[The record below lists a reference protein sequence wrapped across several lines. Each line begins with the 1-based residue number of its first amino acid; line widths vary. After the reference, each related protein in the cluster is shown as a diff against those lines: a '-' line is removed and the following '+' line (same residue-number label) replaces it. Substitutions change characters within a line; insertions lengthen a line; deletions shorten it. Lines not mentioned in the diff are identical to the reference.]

1 MTNLW
6 KLLRLTTL
14 FEFLPVLL
22 VSLMALFTGL
32 ALLGAS
38 AWLVASAALMPP
50 LYTLALGITTVRAC
64 GIGRAVF
71 RYGERYLS
79 HRMAFRILTEIRT
92 AFYDRA
98 ARTLP
103 LRSGPARQGE
113 FLHDLLT
120 GADELRDFYVR
131 ALLPI
136 AAIGTI
142 TALTTWLLT
151 GVIGLWALALPALY
165 LARLVLSCASRQT
178 GEEMQRTRDAAY
190 RSALLDAA
198 GGADELICAG
208 RAPALKRLAEPADR
222 LLQGSLQLARS
233 DARRDA
239 AENLLDTT
247 VLMALLALLIL
258 RVTDGALSGIDLCV
272 YFLVLQT
279 LLVEFRT
286 LPEAVRQGR
295 RSLLAARFLPERRI
309 GETAAT
315 DEKAG
320 EPERIPAPVQA
331 ASRDADAASQT
342 PLLEAQDLSFSYRQG
357 QGVLQGLSFRI
368 ARGQH
373 TAIVGASGAG
383 KTTLAELLLGVW
395 PPDSGPL
402 RLCGTPY
409 HELPQGAIQ
418 QAIAAL
424 PQGSVLFAD
433 SIRENFARYRPG
445 CKEEDIRAALRDA
458 QLSEVVA
465 ALPEGIDTPLGED
478 ACFLSG
484 GQRGR
489 LLTAIA
495 IAGKEPVILL
505 DEPTCG
511 LDQETAAALMAALFA
526 RVQKTGQT
534 LLTITHERTLLTK
547 FQQTIE
553 LRK

>member
-14 FEFLPVLL
+14 LEFLPVLL

-92 AFYDRA
+92 SFYDRA
-98 ARTLP
+98 AKVLP

-142 TALTTWLLT
+142 TALTTWLLA
-151 GVIGLWALALPALY
+151 GIIGPWALALPALY

-178 GEEMQRTRDAAY
+178 GEERQRTRDAAY

-208 RAPALKRLAEPADR
+208 REPALKRLAGPADR

-233 DARRDA
+233 DAKRDA

-258 RVTDGALSGIDLCV
+258 RVTQGALSGIDLCV

-279 LLVEFRT
+279 LLVEFRI

-295 RSLLAARFLPERRI
+295 RSLLAARFLPERQTS
-309 GETAAT
+309 ETVET
-315 DEKAG
+315 DEPA
-320 EPERIPAPVQA
+320 EQPEKIPAPAQA

-342 PLLEAQDLSFSYRQG
+342 LLEAKDLSFSYRQG

-395 PPDSGPL
+395 PPDSGML

-424 PQGSVLFAD
+424 PQGSVLFAG

-445 CKEEDIRAALRDA
+445 CNEEDLRAALRDA

-465 ALPEGIDTPLGED
+465 ALPQGIDTPLGED

-489 LLTAIA
+489 LLTAIT
-495 IAGKEPVILL
+495 IAGREPVILL

-511 LDQETAAALMAALFA
+511 LDQKTAAALMAALFA
-526 RVQKTGQT
+526 RVQETGQT
-534 LLTITHERTLLTK
+534 LLTITHERTLVTK

>member
-6 KLLRLTTL
+6 KLLRLTTP

-92 AFYDRA
+92 SFYDRA
-98 ARTLP
+98 AKVLP

-142 TALTTWLLT
+142 TALTTWLLA
-151 GVIGLWALALPALY
+151 GIIGLWALALPALY

-178 GEEMQRTRDAAY
+178 GEERQRTRDAAY
-190 RSALLDAA
+190 RSTLLDAA

-208 RAPALKRLAEPADR
+208 RDPALKRLSAPAHD
-222 LLQGSLQLARS
+222 LLEGSLQLART

-247 VLMALLALLIL
+247 VLMALLVFLIL

-295 RSLLAARFLPERRI
+295 RSLMAARFLPERQTS
-309 GETAAT
+309 EAAET
-315 DEKAG
+315 DEPAEQSEK
-320 EPERIPAPVQA
+320 IPAPAQA

-342 PLLEAQDLSFSYRQG
+342 LLEAKDLSFSYRQG

-395 PPDSGPL
+395 PPDSGML

-424 PQGSVLFAD
+424 PQGSVLFAG
-433 SIRENFARYRPG
+433 SIRENFARYRPY
-445 CKEEDIRAALRDA
+445 CKEADILAALRDA
-458 QLSEVVA
+458 QLDEVVA
-465 ALPEGIDTPLGED
+465 ALPQGIDTPLGED

-511 LDQETAAALMAALFA
+511 LDQKTAAALMAALFA
-526 RVQKTGQT
+526 RVQETGQT
-534 LLTITHERTLLTK
+534 LLTITHERTLVTK

>member
-6 KLLRLTTL
+6 KLLRLTTP

-92 AFYDRA
+92 SFYDRA
-98 ARTLP
+98 AKVLP

-142 TALTTWLLT
+142 TALTTWLLA
-151 GVIGLWALALPALY
+151 GIIGLWALALPALY

-178 GEEMQRTRDAAY
+178 GEERQRTRDAAY
-190 RSALLDAA
+190 RSTLLDAA

-208 RAPALKRLAEPADR
+208 RDPALKRLSAPAHD
-222 LLQGSLQLARS
+222 LLEGSLQLART

-247 VLMALLALLIL
+247 VLMALLVFLIL

-295 RSLLAARFLPERRI
+295 RSLMAARFLPERQTS
-309 GETAAT
+309 EAAET
-315 DEKAG
+315 DEPAEQSEK
-320 EPERIPAPVQA
+320 IPAPAQA

-342 PLLEAQDLSFSYRQG
+342 LLEAKDLSFSYRQG

-373 TAIVGASGAG
+373 TAIIGASGAG
-383 KTTLAELLLGVW
+383 KTTLAALLLGVW
-395 PPDSGPL
+395 PPDSGML

-424 PQGSVLFAD
+424 PQGSVLFAG
-433 SIRENFARYRPG
+433 SIRENFARYRPY
-445 CKEEDIRAALRDA
+445 CKEADILAALRDA

-465 ALPEGIDTPLGED
+465 ALPQGIDTPLGED

-489 LLTAIA
+489 LLTTIA
-495 IAGKEPVILL
+495 ISGKEPVILL

-511 LDQETAAALMAALFA
+511 LDQKTAAALMAALFA
-526 RVQKTGQT
+526 RVQETGQT
-534 LLTITHERTLLTK
+534 LLTITHERTLMTK

>member
-6 KLLRLTTL
+6 KLLRLTTP

-92 AFYDRA
+92 SFYDRA
-98 ARTLP
+98 AKVLP

-142 TALTTWLLT
+142 TALTTWLLA
-151 GVIGLWALALPALY
+151 GIIGLWALALPALY

-178 GEEMQRTRDAAY
+178 GEERQRTRDAAY
-190 RSALLDAA
+190 RSTLLDAA

-208 RAPALKRLAEPADR
+208 RDPALKRLSAPAHD
-222 LLQGSLQLARS
+222 LLEGSLQLART

-247 VLMALLALLIL
+247 VLMALLVFLIL

-295 RSLLAARFLPERRI
+295 RSLMAARFLPERQTS
-309 GETAAT
+309 EAAET
-315 DEKAG
+315 DEPAEQSEK
-320 EPERIPAPVQA
+320 IPAPAQA

-342 PLLEAQDLSFSYRQG
+342 LLEAKDLSFSYRQG

-373 TAIVGASGAG
+373 TAIIGASGAG
-383 KTTLAELLLGVW
+383 KTTLAALLLGVW
-395 PPDSGPL
+395 PPDSGML

-424 PQGSVLFAD
+424 PQGSVLFAG
-433 SIRENFARYRPG
+433 SIRENFARYRPA
-445 CKEEDIRAALRDA
+445 CKEEDILAALRDA

-465 ALPEGIDTPLGED
+465 ALPQGIDTPLGED

-489 LLTAIA
+489 LLTAIT
-495 IAGKEPVILL
+495 IAGREPVILL

-511 LDQETAAALMAALFA
+511 LDQKTAAALMAALFA
-526 RVQKTGQT
+526 KVQETGQT
-534 LLTITHERTLLTK
+534 LLTITHERTLVTK
-547 FQQTIE
+547 FQQTIK

>member
-14 FEFLPVLL
+14 LEFLPVLL

-92 AFYDRA
+92 SFYDRA
-98 ARTLP
+98 TKVLP

-142 TALTTWLLT
+142 TALTTWLLS

-198 GGADELICAG
+198 SGADELICAG
-208 RAPALKRLAEPADR
+208 RDPALKRLSAPAHD
-222 LLQGSLQLARS
+222 LLEGSLQLARS

-239 AENLLDTT
+239 AENLLGTT

-286 LPEAVRQGR
+286 LPETVRQGR
-295 RSLLAARFLPERRI
+295 RSLLAARFLPERQI

-320 EPERIPAPVQA
+320 EPERMPAPAQA
-331 ASRDADAASQT
+331 TSRDADAASQT
-342 PLLEAQDLSFSYRQG
+342 PLLEAQDLSFSYRKG

-373 TAIVGASGAG
+373 TVIIGASGAG

-395 PPDSGPL
+395 PPDSGTL
-402 RLCGTPY
+402 RLSGTPY

-424 PQGSVLFAD
+424 PQGSVLFAG
-433 SIRENFARYRPG
+433 SLRENFARYRPG
-445 CKEEDIRAALRDA
+445 CNEEDIRAALRDA

-465 ALPEGIDTPLGED
+465 ALPQGIDTPLGED

-511 LDQETAAALMAALFA
+511 LDQETAAALMAALFT
-526 RVQKTGQT
+526 RVQETGQT
-534 LLTITHERTLLTK
+534 LLTITHERTLLHH

>member
-14 FEFLPVLL
+14 LEFLPVLL

-92 AFYDRA
+92 SFYDRA
-98 ARTLP
+98 AKVLP

-120 GADELRDFYVR
+120 GADELRDFYIR

-208 RAPALKRLAEPADR
+208 CAPALKRLAGPADR

-233 DARRDA
+233 DAKRDA

-295 RSLLAARFLPERRI
+295 RSLLAARFLPERQI
-309 GETAAT
+309 GKTAAT

-320 EPERIPAPVQA
+320 ETERIPAPAQA
-331 ASRDADAASQT
+331 SFRNADAASQT
-342 PLLEAQDLSFSYRQG
+342 PLLEAQDLSFSYREG

-395 PPDSGPL
+395 PPDSGML

-424 PQGSVLFAD
+424 PQGSVLFAG
-433 SIRENFARYRPG
+433 SIRENFARYRPD
-445 CKEEDIRAALRDA
+445 CKEEDILAALRDA
-458 QLSEVVA
+458 QLDEVVA
-465 ALPEGIDTPLGED
+465 ALPQGIDTPLGED

-511 LDQETAAALMAALFA
+511 LDQKTAAALMAALFA
-526 RVQKTGQT
+526 RVQETSQT
-534 LLTITHERTLLTK
+534 LLTITHERTLVTK

>member
-1 MTNLW
+1 MTNVW

-92 AFYDRA
+92 SFYDRA
-98 ARTLP
+98 AKVLP

-142 TALTTWLLT
+142 TALTTWLLA

-165 LARLVLSCASRQT
+165 LARLVLSFASRQT
-178 GEEMQRTRDAAY
+178 GEERQRTRDAAY

-208 RAPALKRLAEPADR
+208 RDPALKRLSAPAHD
-222 LLQGSLQLARS
+222 LLEGSLQLARS

-258 RVTDGALSGIDLCV
+258 RVIDGALSGIDLCV

-295 RSLLAARFLPERRI
+295 RSLLAAHFLPERQI

-320 EPERIPAPVQA
+320 EPERIPAPAQA
-331 ASRDADAASQT
+331 TSRDADAASQT
-342 PLLEAQDLSFSYRQG
+342 PLLEAQDLSFSYRKG

-395 PPDSGPL
+395 PPDSGTL

-424 PQGSVLFAD
+424 PQGSVLFAG
-433 SIRENFARYRPG
+433 SIRENFARYRPD
-445 CKEEDIRAALRDA
+445 CKEEDILAALSDA
-458 QLSEVVA
+458 QLDEVVA
-465 ALPEGIDTPLGED
+465 ALPQGIDTPLGED

-511 LDQETAAALMAALFA
+511 LDQKTAAALMAALFT
-526 RVQKTGQT
+526 RVQETGQT
-534 LLTITHERTLLTK
+534 LLTITHERTLLHH

>member
-1 MTNLW
+1 MTNVW

-79 HRMAFRILTEIRT
+79 HRMAFRILTEIRLS
-92 AFYDRA
+92 FYDAA
-98 ARTLP
+98 ARCLP
-103 LRSGPARQGE
+103 LRSGPTRQGE
-113 FLHDLLT
+113 FLHDLMV
-120 GADELRDFYVR
+120 GADDLRDFYVR
-131 ALLPI
+131 ALLPVTAI
-136 AAIGTI
+136 ATI
-142 TALTTWLLT
+142 TALATWLLAR
-151 GVIGLWALALPALY
+151 VLDPFALLLPVLGLVRLRLAILG
-165 LARLVLSCASRQT
+165 RQAD
-178 GEEMQRTRDAAY
+178 ECERRTRDAAY

-208 RAPALKRLAEPADR
+208 AGPAAERLAAPAKQLLEGDLRLA
-222 LLQGSLQLARS
+222 QG

-239 AENLLDTT
+239 MANLLD
-247 VLMALLALLIL
+247 AAALLIL
-258 RVTDGALSGIDLCV
+258 FALLIGRVTAGELSGIDLCV
-272 YFLVLQT
+272 WVLVLQA
-279 LLVEFRT
+279 LLAEFRN
-286 LPEAVRQGR
+286 LPEAVRQWR
-295 RSLLAARFLPERRI
+295 RSLAAARFLPGRPADRKPRP
-309 GETAAT
+309 AAT
-315 DEKAG
+315 SPGKA
-320 EPERIPAPVQA
+320 PLPDSA
-331 ASRDADAASQT
+331 
-342 PLLEAQDLSFSYRQG
+342 PLLEAQDIAFSYRQG
-357 QGVLQGLSFRI
+357 QGILQGLSFRI

-395 PPDSGPL
+395 PPDSGML
-402 RLCGTPY
+402 RLSGTPY

-424 PQGSVLFAD
+424 PQGSVLFSG
-433 SIRENFARYRPG
+433 SIRENFARYRPD

-458 QLSEVVA
+458 QLDEVVA
-465 ALPEGIDTPLGED
+465 ALPQGIDTPLGED

-511 LDQETAAALMAALFA
+511 LDQKTAAALMAALFA
-526 RVQKTGQT
+526 RVQETGQT
-534 LLTITHERTLLTK
+534 LLTITHERTLLPL

>member
-14 FEFLPVLL
+14 LEFLPVLL

-92 AFYDRA
+92 SFYDRA
-98 ARTLP
+98 AKVLP

-142 TALTTWLLT
+142 TALTTWLLS

-165 LARLVLSCASRQT
+165 LARLALSCASRKT

-208 RAPALKRLAEPADR
+208 CAPALKRLAGPAHS

-233 DARRDA
+233 DAKRDA

-247 VLMALLALLIL
+247 VLMALLVSLIL

-295 RSLLAARFLPERRI
+295 RSLLAARFLPERQTS
-309 GETAAT
+309 EAAET
-315 DEKAG
+315 DEPV
-320 EPERIPAPVQA
+320 EQPEKIPAPAQA
-331 ASRDADAASQT
+331 DSRDADAASQA
-342 PLLEAQDLSFSYRQG
+342 LLEAKDLSFSYRQG

-368 ARGQH
+368 AHGQH

-395 PPDSGPL
+395 PPDSGTL

-409 HELPQGAIQ
+409 HELPAGAIQ

-424 PQGSVLFAD
+424 PQGSVLFAG
-433 SIRENFARYRPG
+433 SIRENFARYRPA

-465 ALPEGIDTPLGED
+465 ALPQGIDTPLGED

-511 LDQETAAALMAALFA
+511 LDQKTAAALMAALFA
-526 RVQKTGQT
+526 RVQETGQT
-534 LLTITHERTLLTK
+534 LLTITHERILLPL

>member
-6 KLLRLTTL
+6 KLLRLTTP

-92 AFYDRA
+92 SFYDRA
-98 ARTLP
+98 AKVLP

-142 TALTTWLLT
+142 TALTTWLLA
-151 GVIGLWALALPALY
+151 GIIGLWALALPALY

-178 GEEMQRTRDAAY
+178 GEERQRTRDAAY
-190 RSALLDAA
+190 RSTLLDAA

-208 RAPALKRLAEPADR
+208 RDPALKRLSAPAHD
-222 LLQGSLQLARS
+222 LLEGSLQLART

-247 VLMALLALLIL
+247 VLMALLVFLIL

-295 RSLLAARFLPERRI
+295 RSLMAARFLPERQTS
-309 GETAAT
+309 EAAET
-315 DEKAG
+315 DEPAEQSEK
-320 EPERIPAPVQA
+320 IPAPAQA

-342 PLLEAQDLSFSYRQG
+342 LLEAKDLSFSYRQG

-373 TAIVGASGAG
+373 TAIIGASGAG
-383 KTTLAELLLGVW
+383 KTTLAALLLGVW
-395 PPDSGPL
+395 PPDSGML

-424 PQGSVLFAD
+424 PQGSVLFAG
-433 SIRENFARYRPG
+433 SIRENFARYRPA
-445 CKEEDIRAALRDA
+445 CKEEDILAELRDA

-465 ALPEGIDTPLGED
+465 ALPQGIDTPLGED

-489 LLTAIA
+489 LLTAIT
-495 IAGKEPVILL
+495 IAGREPVILL

-511 LDQETAAALMAALFA
+511 LDQKTAAALMAALFA
-526 RVQKTGQT
+526 KVQETGQT
-534 LLTITHERTLLTK
+534 LLTITHERTLVTK

>member
-14 FEFLPVLL
+14 LEFLPVLL

-92 AFYDRA
+92 SFYDRA
-98 ARTLP
+98 AKVLP

-142 TALTTWLLT
+142 TALTTWLLS

-208 RAPALKRLAEPADR
+208 RDPALKRLSAPAHD
-222 LLQGSLQLARS
+222 LLEGSLQLAHT

-295 RSLLAARFLPERRI
+295 RSLLAARFLPERQTS
-309 GETAAT
+309 EAAET
-315 DEKAG
+315 DEPA
-320 EPERIPAPVQA
+320 EQPEKIPTPAQA
-331 ASRDADAASQT
+331 DSRDADAASQT
-342 PLLEAQDLSFSYRQG
+342 LLEAKDLSFSYRQG

-383 KTTLAELLLGVW
+383 KTTLAALLLGVW
-395 PPDSGPL
+395 PPDSGML

-418 QAIAAL
+418 QTIAAL
-424 PQGSVLFAD
+424 PQGSVLFAG

-445 CKEEDIRAALRDA
+445 CNEEDIRAALRGA

-465 ALPEGIDTPLGED
+465 ALPQGIDTPLGED

-511 LDQETAAALMAALFA
+511 LDQKTAAALMAALFA
-526 RVQKTGQT
+526 RVQETGQT
-534 LLTITHERTLLTK
+534 LLTITHERILLPL

>member
-1 MTNLW
+1 MTNVW
-6 KLLRLTTL
+6 KLLRLATL

-92 AFYDRA
+92 SFYDRA
-98 ARTLP
+98 AKVLP

-142 TALTTWLLT
+142 TALTTWLLA
-151 GVIGLWALALPALY
+151 GIIGLWALALPALC

-178 GEEMQRTRDAAY
+178 GEEKQRTRDAAY

-208 RAPALKRLAEPADR
+208 REPALKRLAGPADR

-233 DARRDA
+233 DAKRDA
-239 AENLLDTT
+239 TENLLDTT

-258 RVTDGALSGIDLCV
+258 RVTDGTLSGIDLCV

-295 RSLLAARFLPERRI
+295 RSLLAAHFLPERQTS
-309 GETAAT
+309 EAAKT
-315 DEKAG
+315 DEPA
-320 EPERIPAPVQA
+320 EQPEKIPTSAQA
-331 ASRDADAASQT
+331 DSRDADAASQT
-342 PLLEAQDLSFSYRQG
+342 LLEAKDLSFSYRQG

-373 TAIVGASGAG
+373 TAIIGASGAG

-395 PPDSGPL
+395 PPDSGTL

-424 PQGSVLFAD
+424 PQGSVLFAG
-433 SIRENFARYRPG
+433 SIRENFARYRPA
-445 CKEEDIRAALRDA
+445 CKEEDILAALRDA

-465 ALPEGIDTPLGED
+465 ALPQGIDTPLGED

-484 GQRGR
+484 GQRNR
-489 LLTAIA
+489 LLSAIA
-495 IAGKEPVILL
+495 IAGREPIVLL

-511 LDQETAAALMAALFA
+511 LDQKTAAALMAALFA
-526 RVQKTGQT
+526 RVQETGQT
-534 LLTITHERTLLTK
+534 LLTITHERTLLHH

>member
-1 MTNLW
+1 MTNVW

-92 AFYDRA
+92 SFYDRA
-98 ARTLP
+98 AKVLP

-142 TALTTWLLT
+142 TALTTWLLA

-165 LARLVLSCASRQT
+165 LARLVLSCASRKT
-178 GEEMQRTRDAAY
+178 GEERQRTRDAAY

-208 RAPALKRLAEPADR
+208 RDPALKRLSAPAHD
-222 LLQGSLQLARS
+222 LLEGSLQLARS

-239 AENLLDTT
+239 TENLLDTT

-258 RVTDGALSGIDLCV
+258 RVTEGAISGIDLCV

-295 RSLLAARFLPERRI
+295 RSLLAARFLPERQI

-320 EPERIPAPVQA
+320 EPEKIPAPAQA
-331 ASRDADAASQT
+331 DSRDADAASLT
-342 PLLEAQDLSFSYRQG
+342 LLEAKDLSFSYREG

-383 KTTLAELLLGVW
+383 KTTLAALLLGVW
-395 PPDSGPL
+395 PPDSGTL

-424 PQGSVLFAD
+424 PQGSVLFAG
-433 SIRENFARYRPG
+433 SIRENFARYRPA
-445 CKEEDIRAALRDA
+445 CNEEDILAALNDA
-458 QLSEVVA
+458 QLDEVVA
-465 ALPEGIDTPLGED
+465 ALPQGIDTPLGED

-495 IAGKEPVILL
+495 IAGKEPIVLL

-511 LDQETAAALMAALFA
+511 LDQKTAAALMATLFT
-526 RVQKTGQT
+526 RVQETGQT
-534 LLTITHERTLLTK
+534 LLTITHERTLVTK

>member
-1 MTNLW
+1 MTNVW

-92 AFYDRA
+92 SFYDRA
-98 ARTLP
+98 AKVLP

-142 TALTTWLLT
+142 TALTTWLLA

-165 LARLVLSCASRQT
+165 LARLVLSCTSRQT
-178 GEEMQRTRDAAY
+178 GEERQRTRDAAY

-208 RAPALKRLAEPADR
+208 CDPALKRLAEPADH

-233 DARRDA
+233 DAKRDA

-258 RVTDGALSGIDLCV
+258 RVIDGALSGIDLCV

-295 RSLLAARFLPERRI
+295 RSLMAARFLPERQTS
-309 GETAAT
+309 EAAET
-315 DEKAG
+315 DEPAEQSEK
-320 EPERIPAPVQA
+320 IPAPAQA

-342 PLLEAQDLSFSYRQG
+342 LLEAKDLSFSYRQG

-395 PPDSGPL
+395 PPDSGTL
-402 RLCGTPY
+402 RLCDTPY

-424 PQGSVLFAD
+424 PQGSVLFAG
-433 SIRENFARYRPG
+433 SIRENFARYRPD
-445 CKEEDIRAALRDA
+445 CKEEDILTALRDA

-465 ALPEGIDTPLGED
+465 ALPQGIDTPLGED

-511 LDQETAAALMAALFA
+511 LDQETAAALMAALFT
-526 RVQKTGQT
+526 RVQETGQT
-534 LLTITHERTLLTK
+534 LLTITHERTLLHH

>member
-92 AFYDRA
+92 SFYDRA
-98 ARTLP
+98 AKVLP

-142 TALTTWLLT
+142 TALTTWLLA
-151 GVIGLWALALPALY
+151 GVIGLCALALPALY
-165 LARLVLSCASRQT
+165 LARLALSCASRQT
-178 GEEMQRTRDAAY
+178 GEERQRTRDAAY

-208 RAPALKRLAEPADR
+208 REPALKRLAGPADR

-233 DARRDA
+233 DAKRDA
-239 AENLLDTT
+239 TENLLDTT

-295 RSLLAARFLPERRI
+295 RSLLAARFLPERQI
-309 GETAAT
+309 GETTAT

-320 EPERIPAPVQA
+320 EPERMPAPAQA
-331 ASRDADAASQT
+331 SFRDADAASQT
-342 PLLEAQDLSFSYRQG
+342 LLEAKDLSFSYRQG

-395 PPDSGPL
+395 PPDSGTL

-409 HELPQGAIQ
+409 HELPAGAIQ

-424 PQGSVLFAD
+424 PQGSVLFAG
-433 SIRENFARYRPG
+433 SIRENFARYRPA
-445 CKEEDIRAALRDA
+445 CKEEDIRAALSDA
-458 QLSEVVA
+458 QLDEVVA
-465 ALPEGIDTPLGED
+465 ALPQGIDTPLGED

-511 LDQETAAALMAALFA
+511 LDQKTAAALMAALFA
-526 RVQKTGQT
+526 RVQETGQT
-534 LLTITHERTLLTK
+534 LLTITHERTLLPL

>member
-14 FEFLPVLL
+14 LEFLPVLL

-92 AFYDRA
+92 SFYDRA
-98 ARTLP
+98 AKVLP

-142 TALTTWLLT
+142 TALTTWLLA

-165 LARLVLSCASRQT
+165 LARLVLSCASRKT
-178 GEEMQRTRDAAY
+178 GEERQRTRDAAY

-208 RAPALKRLAEPADR
+208 REPALKRLSAPAHD
-222 LLQGSLQLARS
+222 LLEGSLQLART

-239 AENLLDTT
+239 AENLLDTI

-258 RVTDGALSGIDLCV
+258 RVTQGALSGIDLCV

-279 LLVEFRT
+279 LLVEFRA

-295 RSLLAARFLPERRI
+295 RSLLAARFLPERQTS
-309 GETAAT
+309 EAAET
-315 DEKAG
+315 DEPAEQSEK
-320 EPERIPAPVQA
+320 IPAPAQA
-331 ASRDADAASQT
+331 ASRDADAASQM
-342 PLLEAQDLSFSYRQG
+342 PLLEAQDLSFSYRKG

-383 KTTLAELLLGVW
+383 KTTLAALLLGVW
-395 PPDSGPL
+395 PPDSGTL

-424 PQGSVLFAD
+424 PQGSVLFSG
-433 SIRENFARYRPG
+433 SIRENFSRYRPA
-445 CKEEDIRAALRDA
+445 CKEEDILTALRDA
-458 QLSEVVA
+458 QLDEVVA
-465 ALPEGIDTPLGED
+465 ALPQGIDTPLGED

-526 RVQKTGQT
+526 RVQETGQT
-534 LLTITHERTLLTK
+534 LLTITHERTLLHH

>member
-1 MTNLW
+1 MTNVW

-92 AFYDRA
+92 SFYDRA
-98 ARTLP
+98 AKVLP

-131 ALLPI
+131 SLLPI

-142 TALTTWLLT
+142 TALTTWLLS

-178 GEEMQRTRDAAY
+178 GEERQRTRDAAY

-208 RAPALKRLAEPADR
+208 CTPALKRLAGPADH

-233 DARRDA
+233 DAKRDA

-295 RSLLAARFLPERRI
+295 RSLLAAHFLPERQTS
-309 GETAAT
+309 EAAKT
-315 DEKAG
+315 DEPA
-320 EPERIPAPVQA
+320 EQPEKIPTSAQA
-331 ASRDADAASQT
+331 DSRDADAASQT
-342 PLLEAQDLSFSYRQG
+342 LLEAKDLSFSYRQG

-368 ARGQH
+368 ARGQP
-373 TAIVGASGAG
+373 TAIIGASGAG

-395 PPDSGPL
+395 PPDSGTL

-424 PQGSVLFAD
+424 PQGSVLFAG
-433 SIRENFARYRPG
+433 SIRENFTRYRPA
-445 CKEEDIRAALRDA
+445 CKEEDILAALRDA

-465 ALPEGIDTPLGED
+465 ALPQGIDTPLGED

-495 IAGKEPVILL
+495 IAGREPIVLL

-526 RVQKTGQT
+526 RIQETGQT
-534 LLTITHERTLLTK
+534 LLTITHERTLVTK

>member
-14 FEFLPVLL
+14 LEFLPVLL

-92 AFYDRA
+92 SFYDRA
-98 ARTLP
+98 AKVLP

-142 TALTTWLLT
+142 TALTTWLLA

-178 GEEMQRTRDAAY
+178 GEERQRTRDADY

-208 RAPALKRLAEPADR
+208 CAPALKRLAGPADR

-233 DARRDA
+233 DAKRDA

-258 RVTDGALSGIDLCV
+258 RVTQGALSGIDLCV

-279 LLVEFRT
+279 LLIEFRT

-295 RSLLAARFLPERRI
+295 RSLMAARFLPERQTS
-309 GETAAT
+309 EAAET
-315 DEKAG
+315 DEPAEQSEK
-320 EPERIPAPVQA
+320 IPAPAQA

-342 PLLEAQDLSFSYRQG
+342 LLEAKDLSFSYRQG

-373 TAIVGASGAG
+373 TAIIGASGAG
-383 KTTLAELLLGVW
+383 KTTLAALLLGVW
-395 PPDSGPL
+395 PPDSGML

-424 PQGSVLFAD
+424 PQGSVLFAG
-433 SIRENFARYRPG
+433 SIRENFARYRPD
-445 CKEEDIRAALRDA
+445 CKEEDILAALSDA
-458 QLSEVVA
+458 QLDEVVA
-465 ALPEGIDTPLGED
+465 ALPQGIDTPLGED

-511 LDQETAAALMAALFA
+511 LDQKTAAALMAALFA
-526 RVQKTGQT
+526 RVQETGQT
-534 LLTITHERTLLTK
+534 LLTITHERILLPL

>member
-1 MTNLW
+1 MTNVW

-92 AFYDRA
+92 SFYDRA
-98 ARTLP
+98 AKVLP

-136 AAIGTI
+136 TAIGTI

-151 GVIGLWALALPALY
+151 GVIGPWALALPALY
-165 LARLVLSCASRQT
+165 LARLVLSCASRKT

-208 RAPALKRLAEPADR
+208 CAPALKRLAGPSNS

-258 RVTDGALSGIDLCV
+258 RVTQGALRGIDLCV
-272 YFLVLQT
+272 CFLVLQT

-295 RSLLAARFLPERRI
+295 RSLLAARFLPERQI

-320 EPERIPAPVQA
+320 EPERMPAPAQA
-331 ASRDADAASQT
+331 TSRDADAASQT
-342 PLLEAQDLSFSYRQG
+342 LLEAKDLSFSYRQG

-383 KTTLAELLLGVW
+383 KTTLAALLLGVW
-395 PPDSGPL
+395 PPDSGTL

-409 HELPQGAIQ
+409 HELPAGAIQ

-424 PQGSVLFAD
+424 PQGSVLFAG
-433 SIRENFARYRPG
+433 SIRENFARYRPA
-445 CKEEDIRAALRDA
+445 CKEEDIRAALSDA

-465 ALPEGIDTPLGED
+465 ALPQGIDTPLGED

-484 GQRGR
+484 GQRNR
-489 LLTAIA
+489 LLSAIA
-495 IAGKEPVILL
+495 IAGREPIVLL

-526 RVQKTGQT
+526 RVQETGQT
-534 LLTITHERTLLTK
+534 LLTITHERTLLHH

>member
-92 AFYDRA
+92 SFYDRA
-98 ARTLP
+98 AKVLP

-165 LARLVLSCASRQT
+165 LARLALSCASCQS
-178 GEEMQRTRDAAY
+178 GEERQRTRDAAY

-208 RAPALKRLAEPADR
+208 REPALKRLAGPADH
-222 LLQGSLQLARS
+222 LLQGSLQLAHT

-258 RVTDGALSGIDLCV
+258 RVTEGALSGIDLCV

-295 RSLLAARFLPERRI
+295 RSLLAARFLPERQTS
-309 GETAAT
+309 EAAET
-315 DEKAG
+315 DEPA
-320 EPERIPAPVQA
+320 EQPEKIPAPAQA
-331 ASRDADAASQT
+331 ASRDADAASQM
-342 PLLEAQDLSFSYRQG
+342 PLLEAHDLSFSYRQG

-368 ARGQH
+368 ARSQH

-383 KTTLAELLLGVW
+383 KTTLAALLLGVW
-395 PPDSGPL
+395 PPDSGTL

-424 PQGSVLFAD
+424 PQGSVLFAG

-445 CKEEDIRAALRDA
+445 CKEADILAALRDA

-465 ALPEGIDTPLGED
+465 ALPQGIDTPLGED

-484 GQRGR
+484 GQRNR
-489 LLTAIA
+489 LLSAIA
-495 IAGKEPVILL
+495 IAGREPVILL

-511 LDQETAAALMAALFA
+511 LDQKTAATLMAALFA
-526 RVQKTGQT
+526 RVQETGQT
-534 LLTITHERTLLTK
+534 LLIITHERTLLHH

>member
-1 MTNLW
+1 MTNVW

-92 AFYDRA
+92 SFYDRA
-98 ARTLP
+98 AKVLP

-142 TALTTWLLT
+142 TALTTWLLA

-178 GEEMQRTRDAAY
+178 GEERQRTRDAAY

-198 GGADELICAG
+198 GGTDELICAG
-208 RAPALKRLAEPADR
+208 CAPALKRLAGPANS

-233 DARRDA
+233 DAKRDA

-279 LLVEFRT
+279 LLIEFRT

-295 RSLLAARFLPERRI
+295 RSLLAARFLPERQI
-309 GETAAT
+309 DETAAT

-320 EPERIPAPVQA
+320 EPERIPAPAQA
-331 ASRDADAASQT
+331 SSRDADAASQT
-342 PLLEAQDLSFSYRQG
+342 PLLKAQDLSFSYRKG

-395 PPDSGPL
+395 PPDSGTL

-409 HELPQGAIQ
+409 HALPQGAIQ

-424 PQGSVLFAD
+424 PQGSVLFAG
-433 SIRENFARYRPG
+433 SIRENFARYRPD

-458 QLSEVVA
+458 QLDEVVA
-465 ALPEGIDTPLGED
+465 ALPQGIDTPLGED

-511 LDQETAAALMAALFA
+511 LDQKTAAALMAALFA
-526 RVQKTGQT
+526 RVQETGQT
-534 LLTITHERTLLTK
+534 LLTITHERTLLPL

>member
-1 MTNLW
+1 MTNVW

-92 AFYDRA
+92 SFYDRA
-98 ARTLP
+98 AKVLP

-142 TALTTWLLT
+142 TALTTWLLA

-178 GEEMQRTRDAAY
+178 GEERQRTRDAAY

-208 RAPALKRLAEPADR
+208 REPALKRLAGPADR
-222 LLQGSLQLARS
+222 LLQGSLQLART
-233 DARRDA
+233 DAKRDA

-295 RSLLAARFLPERRI
+295 RSLLAARFLPERQI

-320 EPERIPAPVQA
+320 KPERIPAPAQA
-331 ASRDADAASQT
+331 ASRDANATSQT

-373 TAIVGASGAG
+373 TAIIGASGAG
-383 KTTLAELLLGVW
+383 KTTLAALLLGVW
-395 PPDSGPL
+395 PPDSGML

-409 HELPQGAIQ
+409 HELPAGTIQ

-424 PQGSVLFAD
+424 PQGSVLFAG
-433 SIRENFARYRPG
+433 SIRENFARYRPD
-445 CKEEDIRAALRDA
+445 CKEEDILAALSDA
-458 QLSEVVA
+458 QLDEVVA
-465 ALPEGIDTPLGED
+465 ALPQGIDTPLGED

-511 LDQETAAALMAALFA
+511 LDQKTAAALMAALFA
-526 RVQKTGQT
+526 RVQETGQT
-534 LLTITHERTLLTK
+534 LLTITHERILLPL

>member
-1 MTNLW
+1 MTNVW

-92 AFYDRA
+92 SFYDRA
-98 ARTLP
+98 AKVLP

-142 TALTTWLLT
+142 TALTTWLLA
-151 GVIGLWALALPALY
+151 GVIGLCALALPALY

-178 GEEMQRTRDAAY
+178 GEERQRTRDAAY

-208 RAPALKRLAEPADR
+208 REPALKRLAGPADR
-222 LLQGSLQLARS
+222 LLQGSLQLARN
-233 DARRDA
+233 DAKRDA

-258 RVTDGALSGIDLCV
+258 RITDGALSGIDLCV

-295 RSLLAARFLPERRI
+295 RSLLAAHFLPERQI

-320 EPERIPAPVQA
+320 EPERIPAPAQA
-331 ASRDADAASQT
+331 SFRNADAASLT
-342 PLLEAQDLSFSYRQG
+342 LLEAKNLSFSYRKG

-395 PPDSGPL
+395 PPDSGTL
-402 RLCGTPY
+402 RLCDTPY

-424 PQGSVLFAD
+424 PQGSVLFAG
-433 SIRENFARYRPG
+433 SIRENFARYRPN
-445 CKEEDIRAALRDA
+445 CKEEDIRAALSDA
-458 QLSEVVA
+458 QLDEVVA
-465 ALPEGIDTPLGED
+465 ALPQGIDTPLGED

-526 RVQKTGQT
+526 RVQETGQT
-534 LLTITHERTLLTK
+534 LLTITHERTLVTK

>member
-1 MTNLW
+1 MTNVW

-92 AFYDRA
+92 SFYDRA
-98 ARTLP
+98 AKVLP

-142 TALTTWLLT
+142 TALTTWLLA

-165 LARLVLSCASRQT
+165 LARLVLSFASRQT
-178 GEEMQRTRDAAY
+178 GEERQRTRDAAY

-208 RAPALKRLAEPADR
+208 REPALKRLAGPADR
-222 LLQGSLQLARS
+222 LLQGSLQLAHT

-258 RVTDGALSGIDLCV
+258 RVTQGALSGIDLCV

-295 RSLLAARFLPERRI
+295 RSLLAARFLPERQI

-320 EPERIPAPVQA
+320 KPERIPAPAQA
-331 ASRDADAASQT
+331 ASRDANATSQT

-373 TAIVGASGAG
+373 TAIIGASGAG
-383 KTTLAELLLGVW
+383 KTTLAALLLGVW
-395 PPDSGPL
+395 PPDSGTL

-424 PQGSVLFAD
+424 PQGSVLFAG
-433 SIRENFARYRPG
+433 SIRENFARYRPA
-445 CKEEDIRAALRDA
+445 CKEEDILAALRDA
-458 QLSEVVA
+458 QLDEVVA
-465 ALPEGIDTPLGED
+465 ALPQGIDTPLGED

-511 LDQETAAALMAALFA
+511 LDQKTAAALMAALFA
-526 RVQKTGQT
+526 RVQETGQT
-534 LLTITHERTLLTK
+534 LLTITHERTLVTK

>member
-92 AFYDRA
+92 SFYDRA
-98 ARTLP
+98 AKVLP

-142 TALTTWLLT
+142 TALTTWLLA

-178 GEEMQRTRDAAY
+178 GEERQRTRDAAY

-208 RAPALKRLAEPADR
+208 CAPALKRLAGPADR

-233 DARRDA
+233 DAKRDA

-247 VLMALLALLIL
+247 VLMALLVFLIL

-295 RSLLAARFLPERRI
+295 RSLLAAHFLPERQI

-320 EPERIPAPVQA
+320 EPERIPAPAQA
-331 ASRDADAASQT
+331 SFRNVDAASQT
-342 PLLEAQDLSFSYRQG
+342 PLLEAQDLSFSYREG

-368 ARGQH
+368 AHGQH

-383 KTTLAELLLGVW
+383 KTTLAELGVW
-395 PPDSGPL
+395 PPDSGTL

-424 PQGSVLFAD
+424 PQGSVLFAG
-433 SIRENFARYRPG
+433 SIRENFARYRPD
-445 CKEEDIRAALRDA
+445 CKEEDILAALRDA

-465 ALPEGIDTPLGED
+465 ALPQGIDTPLGED

-484 GQRGR
+484 GQRNR

-511 LDQETAAALMAALFA
+511 LDQKTAAALMAALFA
-526 RVQKTGQT
+526 RVQETGQT
-534 LLTITHERTLLTK
+534 LLTITHERTLLHH

>member
-14 FEFLPVLL
+14 LEFLPVLL

-92 AFYDRA
+92 SFYDRA
-98 ARTLP
+98 AKVLP

-142 TALTTWLLT
+142 TALTTWLLA
-151 GVIGLWALALPALY
+151 GIIGLWALALPALY

-178 GEEMQRTRDAAY
+178 GEERQRTRDAAY

-208 RAPALKRLAEPADR
+208 RDPALKRLSAPAHD
-222 LLQGSLQLARS
+222 LLEGSLQLART

-247 VLMALLALLIL
+247 VLMALLVFLIL

-295 RSLLAARFLPERRI
+295 RSLMAARFLPERQTS
-309 GETAAT
+309 EAAET
-315 DEKAG
+315 DEPAEQSEK
-320 EPERIPAPVQA
+320 IPAPAQA

-342 PLLEAQDLSFSYRQG
+342 LLEAKDLSFSYRQG

-373 TAIVGASGAG
+373 TAIIGASGAG
-383 KTTLAELLLGVW
+383 KTTLAALLLGVW
-395 PPDSGPL
+395 PPDSGML

-424 PQGSVLFAD
+424 PQGSVLFAG
-433 SIRENFARYRPG
+433 SIRENFARYRPA
-445 CKEEDIRAALRDA
+445 CKEEDILAALRDA

-465 ALPEGIDTPLGED
+465 ALPQGIDTPLGED

-489 LLTAIA
+489 LLTAIT
-495 IAGKEPVILL
+495 IAGREPVILL

-511 LDQETAAALMAALFA
+511 LDQKTAAALMAALFA
-526 RVQKTGQT
+526 KVQETGQT
-534 LLTITHERTLLTK
+534 LLTITHERTLVTK

>member
-6 KLLRLTTL
+6 KLLRLTTP

-92 AFYDRA
+92 SFYDRA
-98 ARTLP
+98 AKVLP

-142 TALTTWLLT
+142 TALTTWLLA
-151 GVIGLWALALPALY
+151 GIIGLWALALPALY

-178 GEEMQRTRDAAY
+178 GEERQRTRDAAY
-190 RSALLDAA
+190 RSTLLDAA

-208 RAPALKRLAEPADR
+208 RDPALKRLSAPAHD
-222 LLQGSLQLARS
+222 LLEGSLQLART

-247 VLMALLALLIL
+247 VLMALLVFLIL

-295 RSLLAARFLPERRI
+295 RSLMAARFLPERQTS
-309 GETAAT
+309 EAAET
-315 DEKAG
+315 DEPAEQSEK
-320 EPERIPAPVQA
+320 IPAPAQA

-342 PLLEAQDLSFSYRQG
+342 LLEAKDLSFSYRQG

-373 TAIVGASGAG
+373 TAIIGASGAG
-383 KTTLAELLLGVW
+383 KTTLAALLLGVW
-395 PPDSGPL
+395 LPDSGML

-424 PQGSVLFAD
+424 PQGSVLFAG
-433 SIRENFARYRPG
+433 SIRENFARYRPA

-465 ALPEGIDTPLGED
+465 ALPQGIDTPLGED

-489 LLTAIA
+489 LLTAIT
-495 IAGKEPVILL
+495 IAGREPVILL

-511 LDQETAAALMAALFA
+511 LDQKTAAALMAALFT
-526 RVQKTGQT
+526 RVQETGQT
-534 LLTITHERTLLTK
+534 LLTITHERTLVTK

>member
-14 FEFLPVLL
+14 LEFLPVLL

-92 AFYDRA
+92 SFYDRA
-98 ARTLP
+98 AKVLP

-142 TALTTWLLT
+142 TALTTWLLSS
-151 GVIGLWALALPALY
+151 VIGLWALALPALY
-165 LARLVLSCASRQT
+165 LARLVLSCASRKT
-178 GEEMQRTRDAAY
+178 GEERQRTRDAAY

-208 RAPALKRLAEPADR
+208 RDPALKRLSAPAHD
-222 LLQGSLQLARS
+222 LLEGSLQLAHT

-239 AENLLDTT
+239 AENLLDTI

-286 LPEAVRQGR
+286 LPEAVRQSR
-295 RSLLAARFLPERRI
+295 RSLLAARFLPERQI

-315 DEKAG
+315 DEKAS
-320 EPERIPAPVQA
+320 EPERLPAPAQA
-331 ASRDADAASQT
+331 ASRDADAASQM
-342 PLLEAQDLSFSYRQG
+342 PLLEAHDLSFSYRQG

-383 KTTLAELLLGVW
+383 KTTLAALLLGVW
-395 PPDSGPL
+395 PPDSGML

-409 HELPQGAIQ
+409 HELPAGAIQ

-424 PQGSVLFAD
+424 PQGSVLFAG
-433 SIRENFARYRPG
+433 SIRENFARYRPD
-445 CKEEDIRAALRDA
+445 CKEENILAALSDA
-458 QLSEVVA
+458 QLDEVVA
-465 ALPEGIDTPLGED
+465 ALPQGIDTPLGED

-511 LDQETAAALMAALFA
+511 LDQKTAAALMAALFA
-526 RVQKTGQT
+526 RVQETGQT
-534 LLTITHERTLLTK
+534 LLIITHERTLLPL

>member
-1 MTNLW
+1 MTNVW
-6 KLLRLTTL
+6 KLLRLTTP

-92 AFYDRA
+92 SFYDRA
-98 ARTLP
+98 AKVLP

-142 TALTTWLLT
+142 TALTTWLLA
-151 GVIGLWALALPALY
+151 GVIGLCAFALPALY
-165 LARLVLSCASRQT
+165 LARLALSCASRQT
-178 GEEMQRTRDAAY
+178 GEERQRTRDAAY

-208 RAPALKRLAEPADR
+208 CGPALKRLAGPADR

-233 DARRDA
+233 DAKRDA

-295 RSLLAARFLPERRI
+295 RSLLAARFLPERQI
-309 GETAAT
+309 GETTVT

-320 EPERIPAPVQA
+320 EPERMPAPAQA
-331 ASRDADAASQT
+331 SFRDADAASQT
-342 PLLEAQDLSFSYRQG
+342 LLEAKDLSFSYRQG

-395 PPDSGPL
+395 PPDSGTL

-409 HELPQGAIQ
+409 HELPAGAIQ

-424 PQGSVLFAD
+424 PQGSVLFAG
-433 SIRENFARYRPG
+433 SIRENFARYRPD

-458 QLSEVVA
+458 QLDEVVA
-465 ALPEGIDTPLGED
+465 ALPQGIDTPLGED

-511 LDQETAAALMAALFA
+511 LDQKTAAALMAALFA
-526 RVQKTGQT
+526 RVQETGQT
-534 LLTITHERTLLTK
+534 LLTITHERTLVTK

>member
-1 MTNLW
+1 MTNVW

-92 AFYDRA
+92 SFYDRA
-98 ARTLP
+98 AKVLP

-131 ALLPI
+131 SLLPI

-142 TALTTWLLT
+142 TALTTWLLS

-178 GEEMQRTRDAAY
+178 GEERQRTRDAAY

-208 RAPALKRLAEPADR
+208 CTPALKRLAGPADH

-233 DARRDA
+233 DAKRDA

-295 RSLLAARFLPERRI
+295 RSLLAAHFLPERQTS
-309 GETAAT
+309 EAAKT
-315 DEKAG
+315 DEPA
-320 EPERIPAPVQA
+320 EQPEKIPTSAQA
-331 ASRDADAASQT
+331 DSRDADAASQT
-342 PLLEAQDLSFSYRQG
+342 LLEAKDLSFSYRQG

-373 TAIVGASGAG
+373 TAIIGASGAG

-395 PPDSGPL
+395 PPDSGTL
-402 RLCGTPY
+402 RLCSTPY

-424 PQGSVLFAD
+424 PQGSVLFAG
-433 SIRENFARYRPG
+433 SIRENFTRYRPA
-445 CKEEDIRAALRDA
+445 CKEEDILAALRDA

-465 ALPEGIDTPLGED
+465 ALPQGIDTPLGED

-495 IAGKEPVILL
+495 IAGREPIVLL

-526 RVQKTGQT
+526 RIQETGQT
-534 LLTITHERTLLTK
+534 LLTITHERTLVTK

>member
-1 MTNLW
+1 MTNVW

-92 AFYDRA
+92 SFYDRA
-98 ARTLP
+98 AKVLP

-142 TALTTWLLT
+142 TALTTWLLS

-165 LARLVLSCASRQT
+165 LARLALSCASRQT

-208 RAPALKRLAEPADR
+208 RDPALKRLSAPAHD
-222 LLQGSLQLARS
+222 LLEGSLQLART

-239 AENLLDTT
+239 AENLLDTI

-258 RVTDGALSGIDLCV
+258 RVTQGALRGIDLCV

-295 RSLLAARFLPERRI
+295 RSLLAARFLPERQTS
-309 GETAAT
+309 EAAET
-315 DEKAG
+315 DEPAEQSEK
-320 EPERIPAPVQA
+320 IPAPAQA
-331 ASRDADAASQT
+331 ASRDADTASQT
-342 PLLEAQDLSFSYRQG
+342 LLEAKDLSFSYRQG

-395 PPDSGPL
+395 PPDSGML

-418 QAIAAL
+418 QTIAAL
-424 PQGSVLFAD
+424 PQGSVLFAG
-433 SIRENFARYRPG
+433 SIRENFARYRPA
-445 CKEEDIRAALRDA
+445 CKEEDILTALRDA

-465 ALPEGIDTPLGED
+465 ALPQGIDTPLGED

-484 GQRGR
+484 GQRNR
-489 LLTAIA
+489 LLSAIA
-495 IAGKEPVILL
+495 IAGREPIVLL

-511 LDQETAAALMAALFA
+511 LDQETAAALMAALFT
-526 RVQKTGQT
+526 RVQETGQT
-534 LLTITHERTLLTK
+534 LLTITHERTLVTK

>member
-1 MTNLW
+1 MTNVW

-92 AFYDRA
+92 SFYDRA
-98 ARTLP
+98 AKVLP

-142 TALTTWLLT
+142 TALTTWLLS

-208 RAPALKRLAEPADR
+208 RDPALKRLAEPADH
-222 LLQGSLQLARS
+222 LLQGSLQLAHS

-258 RVTDGALSGIDLCV
+258 RVTEGALSGIDLCV

-295 RSLLAARFLPERRI
+295 RSLLAAHFLPERQTN
-309 GETAAT
+309 EAAET
-315 DEKAG
+315 DEPA
-320 EPERIPAPVQA
+320 EQPEKIPAPAQA
-331 ASRDADAASQT
+331 ASRDADAASQM

-357 QGVLQGLSFRI
+357 QGVLQSLSFRI

-395 PPDSGPL
+395 PPDSGTL

-424 PQGSVLFAD
+424 PQGSVLFAG
-433 SIRENFARYRPG
+433 SIRENFARYRPA
-445 CKEEDIRAALRDA
+445 CKEEDILAALRDA
-458 QLSEVVA
+458 QLDEVVA
-465 ALPEGIDTPLGED
+465 ALPQGIDTPLGED

-495 IAGKEPVILL
+495 IVGKEPVILL

-511 LDQETAAALMAALFA
+511 LDQKTAAALMAALFA
-526 RVQKTGQT
+526 RIQKTGQT
-534 LLTITHERTLLTK
+534 LLTITHERTLLPL

>member
-92 AFYDRA
+92 SFYDRA
-98 ARTLP
+98 AKVLP

-142 TALTTWLLT
+142 TALTTWLLA

-178 GEEMQRTRDAAY
+178 GEERQRTRDAAY

-208 RAPALKRLAEPADR
+208 RDPALKRLSAPAHD
-222 LLQGSLQLARS
+222 LLEGSLQLAHT

-286 LPEAVRQGR
+286 LPEAMWQGR
-295 RSLLAARFLPERRI
+295 RSLLAAHFLPERQI

-320 EPERIPAPVQA
+320 EPERLPAPAQA
-331 ASRDADAASQT
+331 ISRDADAANQT
-342 PLLEAQDLSFSYRQG
+342 PLLEAQDLSFSYRKG

-395 PPDSGPL
+395 PPDSGTL

-409 HELPQGAIQ
+409 HELPAGAIQ

-424 PQGSVLFAD
+424 PQGSVLFSG
-433 SIRENFARYRPG
+433 SIRENFARYRPD
-445 CKEEDIRAALRDA
+445 CKEEDILAALRDA
-458 QLSEVVA
+458 QLDEVVA
-465 ALPEGIDTPLGED
+465 ALPQGIDTPLGED

-511 LDQETAAALMAALFA
+511 LDQETAAALMAALFT
-526 RVQKTGQT
+526 RVQETGQT
-534 LLTITHERTLLTK
+534 LLTITHERTLVTK

>member
-6 KLLRLTTL
+6 KLLRLTTP

-92 AFYDRA
+92 SFYDRA
-98 ARTLP
+98 AKVLP

-142 TALTTWLLT
+142 TALTTWLLA
-151 GVIGLWALALPALY
+151 GIIGLWALALPALY

-178 GEEMQRTRDAAY
+178 GEERQRTRDAAY
-190 RSALLDAA
+190 RSTLLDAA

-208 RAPALKRLAEPADR
+208 RDPALKRLSAPAHD
-222 LLQGSLQLARS
+222 LLEGSLQLART

-247 VLMALLALLIL
+247 VLMALLVFLIL

-295 RSLLAARFLPERRI
+295 RSLMAARFLPERQTS
-309 GETAAT
+309 EAAET
-315 DEKAG
+315 DEPAEQSEK
-320 EPERIPAPVQA
+320 IPAPAQA

-342 PLLEAQDLSFSYRQG
+342 LLEAKDLSFSYRQG

-373 TAIVGASGAG
+373 TAIIGASGAG
-383 KTTLAELLLGVW
+383 KTTLAALLLGVW
-395 PPDSGPL
+395 PPDSGML

-424 PQGSVLFAD
+424 PQGSVLFAG
-433 SIRENFARYRPG
+433 SIRENFARYRPA
-445 CKEEDIRAALRDA
+445 CKEEDILAALRDA

-465 ALPEGIDTPLGED
+465 ALPQGIDTPLGED

-489 LLTAIA
+489 LLTAIT
-495 IAGKEPVILL
+495 IAGREPVILL

-511 LDQETAAALMAALFA
+511 LDQKTATALMAALFA
-526 RVQKTGQT
+526 KVQETGQT
-534 LLTITHERTLLTK
+534 LLTITHERTLVTK

>member
-6 KLLRLTTL
+6 KLLRLTTP

-92 AFYDRA
+92 SFYDRA
-98 ARTLP
+98 AKVLP

-142 TALTTWLLT
+142 TALTTWLLA
-151 GVIGLWALALPALY
+151 GIIGLWALALPALY

-178 GEEMQRTRDAAY
+178 GEERQRTRDAAY
-190 RSALLDAA
+190 RSTLLDAA

-208 RAPALKRLAEPADR
+208 RDPALKRLSAPAHD
-222 LLQGSLQLARS
+222 LLEGSLQLART

-247 VLMALLALLIL
+247 VLMALLVFLIL

-295 RSLLAARFLPERRI
+295 RSLMAARFLPERQTS
-309 GETAAT
+309 EAAET
-315 DEKAG
+315 DEPAEQSEK
-320 EPERIPAPVQA
+320 IPAPAQA

-342 PLLEAQDLSFSYRQG
+342 LLEAKDLSFSYRQG

-395 PPDSGPL
+395 PPDSGML

-424 PQGSVLFAD
+424 PQGSVLFAG

-445 CKEEDIRAALRDA
+445 CNEEDLRAALRDA

-465 ALPEGIDTPLGED
+465 ALPQGIDTPLGED

-489 LLTAIA
+489 LLTAIT
-495 IAGKEPVILL
+495 IAGREPVILL

-511 LDQETAAALMAALFA
+511 LDQKTAAALMAALFA
-526 RVQKTGQT
+526 RVQETGQT
-534 LLTITHERTLLTK
+534 LLTITHERTLVTK

>member
-14 FEFLPVLL
+14 LEFLPVLL

-92 AFYDRA
+92 SFYDRA
-98 ARTLP
+98 AKVLP

-142 TALTTWLLT
+142 TALTTWLLA
-151 GVIGLWALALPALY
+151 GIIGPWALALPALY

-178 GEEMQRTRDAAY
+178 GEERQRTRDAAY

-208 RAPALKRLAEPADR
+208 REPALKRLAGPADR

-233 DARRDA
+233 DAKRDA

-279 LLVEFRT
+279 LLVEFRI

-295 RSLLAARFLPERRI
+295 RSLLAARFLPERQTS
-309 GETAAT
+309 ETVET
-315 DEKAG
+315 DEPA
-320 EPERIPAPVQA
+320 EQPEKIPAPAQA

-342 PLLEAQDLSFSYRQG
+342 LLEAKDLSFSYRQG

-395 PPDSGPL
+395 PPDSGML

-424 PQGSVLFAD
+424 PQGSVLFAG

-445 CKEEDIRAALRDA
+445 CNEEDLRAALRDA

-465 ALPEGIDTPLGED
+465 ALPQGIDTPLGED

-489 LLTAIA
+489 LLTAIT
-495 IAGKEPVILL
+495 IAGREPVILL

-511 LDQETAAALMAALFA
+511 LDQKTAAALMAALFA
-526 RVQKTGQT
+526 RVQETGQT
-534 LLTITHERTLLTK
+534 LLTITHERTLVTK

>member
-1 MTNLW
+1 M
-6 KLLRLTTL
+6 
-14 FEFLPVLL
+14 
-22 VSLMALFTGL
+22 
-32 ALLGAS
+32 
-38 AWLVASAALMPP
+38 
-50 LYTLALGITTVRAC
+50 
-64 GIGRAVF
+64 
-71 RYGERYLS
+71 
-79 HRMAFRILTEIRT
+79 
-92 AFYDRA
+92 
-98 ARTLP
+98 
-103 LRSGPARQGE
+103 
-113 FLHDLLT
+113 
-120 GADELRDFYVR
+120 
-131 ALLPI
+131 
-136 AAIGTI
+136 
-142 TALTTWLLT
+142 
-151 GVIGLWALALPALY
+151 
-165 LARLVLSCASRQT
+165 LSCASRQT
-178 GEEMQRTRDAAY
+178 GEERQRTRDADY

-208 RAPALKRLAEPADR
+208 CAPALKRLAGPADR

-233 DARRDA
+233 DAKRDA

-258 RVTDGALSGIDLCV
+258 RVTQGALSGIDLCV

-279 LLVEFRT
+279 LLIEFRT

-295 RSLLAARFLPERRI
+295 RSLLAAHFLPERQI

-320 EPERIPAPVQA
+320 EPERIPAPAQA
-331 ASRDADAASQT
+331 SFRNADAASQT
-342 PLLEAQDLSFSYRQG
+342 PLLEAQDLSFSYRKG

-368 ARGQH
+368 AHGQH

-395 PPDSGPL
+395 PPDSGTL
-402 RLCGTPY
+402 SLCGTPY

-424 PQGSVLFAD
+424 PQGSVLFAG
-433 SIRENFARYRPG
+433 SIRENFARYRPA
-445 CKEEDIRAALRDA
+445 CKEEDILTALRDA
-458 QLSEVVA
+458 QLDEVVA
-465 ALPEGIDTPLGED
+465 ALPQGIDTPLGED

-511 LDQETAAALMAALFA
+511 LDQKTAAALMAALFA
-526 RVQKTGQT
+526 RVQETGQT
-534 LLTITHERTLLTK
+534 LLTITHERTLVTK

>member
-6 KLLRLTTL
+6 KLLRLTTP

-92 AFYDRA
+92 SFYDRA
-98 ARTLP
+98 AKVLP

-142 TALTTWLLT
+142 TALTTWLLA
-151 GVIGLWALALPALY
+151 GIIGLWALALPALY

-178 GEEMQRTRDAAY
+178 GEERQRTRDAAY
-190 RSALLDAA
+190 RSTLLDAA

-208 RAPALKRLAEPADR
+208 RDPALKRLSAPAHD
-222 LLQGSLQLARS
+222 LLEGSLQLART

-247 VLMALLALLIL
+247 VLMALLVFLIL

-295 RSLLAARFLPERRI
+295 RSLMAARFLPERQTS
-309 GETAAT
+309 EAAET
-315 DEKAG
+315 DEPAEQSEK
-320 EPERIPAPVQA
+320 IPAPAQA

-342 PLLEAQDLSFSYRQG
+342 LLEAKDLSFSYRQG

-373 TAIVGASGAG
+373 TAIIGASGAG
-383 KTTLAELLLGVW
+383 KTTLAALLLGVW
-395 PPDSGPL
+395 PPDSGML

-424 PQGSVLFAD
+424 PQGSVLFAG
-433 SIRENFARYRPG
+433 SIRENFARYRPA
-445 CKEEDIRAALRDA
+445 CKEADILAALRDA
-458 QLSEVVA
+458 QLDEVVA
-465 ALPEGIDTPLGED
+465 ALPQGIDTPLGED

-489 LLTAIA
+489 LLTAIT
-495 IAGKEPVILL
+495 IAGREPVILL

-511 LDQETAAALMAALFA
+511 LDQKTAAALMAALFA
-526 RVQKTGQT
+526 KVQETGQT
-534 LLTITHERTLLTK
+534 LLTITHERTLVTK